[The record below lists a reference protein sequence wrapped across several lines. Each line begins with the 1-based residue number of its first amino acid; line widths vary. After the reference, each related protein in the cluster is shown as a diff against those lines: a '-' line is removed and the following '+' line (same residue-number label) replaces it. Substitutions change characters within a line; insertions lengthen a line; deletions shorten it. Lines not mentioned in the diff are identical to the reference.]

1 MSIPEGRN
9 VSAKLNSTKVR
20 DWLTAHQ
27 VTHVAMESTG
37 VSWKPV
43 DAVLEDGSTPLLVNA
58 AHLGG
63 CRT

>member
-1 MSIPEGRN
+1 

-43 DAVLEDGSTPLLVNA
+43 DAVLEDDSTPLLVNA